1 MERELWDEIVVDN
14 FAGGGGAS
22 TGIKMAIGRD
32 VDIAINHDPAAIAM
46 HKANHPYTEHYNES
60 VWDIDPVTATG
71 GRPVGLCWFS
81 PDCKHFSKA
90 KGGKPVDKNIRG
102 LAWVAL
108 KWAATVRPRV
118 IMLENVEEFKTWGP
132 LLGDRPDPNQKG
144 RTFNCFVNALRRHGY
159 QVDWRELRAC
169 DYGAPTIRKRFFLIA
184 RCDGRPIVWPKPT
197 HGDPSSLKV
206 QSGELKPWHTAAEC
220 IDWSIPCPSI
230 FERKKPLAENT
241 LRRIAKGLQKFVIDN
256 PQPFIVQ
263 VNHGGEN
270 FRGADFDK
278 PFPTITAKH
287 GFGLVTPYVTQL
299 CQNGFAGDKRS
310 SDIDRPLSTVCT
322 KNEHML
328 ITPYIAANQFNNA
341 GGAAD
346 KPLHTILTGN
356 HHYLVAPT
364 LITIGY
370 GEAPGQAPRVPGLG
384 KPLGTVVAGGRKH
397 ALVAASLV
405 KHYGGN
411 YQGSGAGLDKPLP
424 TITTVDHNAI
434 VTSNLIQLNK
444 SSEQSLER
452 PFNTVTAGG
461 GHFSEVRAFLLKY
474 YGQGG
479 GQTLDEPLHTITT
492 KDRFGLITVAGH
504 EYQIIDI
511 GMRMLTPRELFR
523 GQGFPDTYII
533 ECDYLGRPY
542 PKTAQVARCGNAVPP
557 QLPAALVIANLPE
570 LCGMAL
576 RKAM

>member
-328 ITPYIAANQFNNA
+328 IAPYIAANQFNNA

-384 KPLGTVVAGGRKH
+384 KP
-397 ALVAASLV
+397 
-405 KHYGGN
+405 
-411 YQGSGAGLDKPLP
+411 
-424 TITTVDHNAI
+424 
-434 VTSNLIQLNK
+434 
-444 SSEQSLER
+444 
-452 PFNTVTAGG
+452 FNTVTAGG

-492 KDRFGLITVAGH
+492 KDRFGLITVAGQ

-511 GMRMLTPRELFR
+511 GMRMLIPRELFR
-523 GQGFPDTYII
+523 AQGFPDTYII

-557 QLPAALVIANLPE
+557 QLPAALVRANLPE

>member
-46 HKANHPYTEHYNES
+46 HKANHPFTEHYNES

-90 KGGKPVDKNIRG
+90 KGGRPVDKNIRG

-132 LLGDRPDPNQKG
+132 LLGDRPDPDQKG

-184 RCDGRPIVWPKPT
+184 RCDGRPIVWPDPT
-197 HGDPSSLKV
+197 HGDPASNQVKAGV
-206 QSGELKPWHTAAEC
+206 LKPWHTAAEC

-263 VNHGGEN
+263 VNHGGDN

-278 PFPTITAKH
+278 PFPTVTAKH
-287 GFGLVTPYVTQL
+287 GFGLVTPYVTQI
-299 CQNGFAGDKRS
+299 CQNGFAGDNRS

-346 KPLHTILTGN
+346 QPLHTILTGN
-356 HHYLVAPT
+356 HHYLVAPN
-364 LITIGY
+364 LIQY
-370 GEAPGQAPRVPGLG
+370 HGEQSEKEVRGQALQR
-384 KPLGTVVAGGRKH
+384 PLMVVDASNRYG
-397 ALVAASLV
+397 LVAASLV

-411 YQGSGAGLDKPLP
+411 YQGAGAGVDKPLP

-444 SSEQSLER
+444 SSEQNIEK
-452 PFNTVTAGG
+452 PFNTITAGG
-461 GHFSEVRAFLLKY
+461 WHFGEVRAFLLKY

-479 GQTLDEPLHTITT
+479 GQKLDEPLHTITT
-492 KDRFGLITVAGH
+492 KDRFGLITIAGQD
-504 EYQIIDI
+504 YQIVDI

-523 GQGFPDTYII
+523 AQGFPDTYII
-533 ECDYLGRPY
+533 EHDYLERPY

-557 QLPAALVIANLPE
+557 QLPAALVLANLPE

-576 RKAM
+576 QKVI